1 MCLVRLTCITID
13 MEALG
18 TFSHI
23 VRSGDIVSDSF
34 RFLGKTYQFVTR
46 IRVNIASTVITAN
59 HFDII
64 DHTIVM
70 LVVSNYTAA
79 NAYCSEIG
87 DHICCTTITM
97 GFGTHCYPI

>member
-1 MCLVRLTCITID
+1 MCLVCLTCITID

-23 VRSGDIVSDSF
+23 IRSGDIVSDSF
-34 RFLGKTYQFVTR
+34 RFLGKTFQFVTR

-59 HFDII
+59 HFDLV

-70 LVVSNYTAA
+70 TYAS
-79 NAYCSEIG
+79 SQ
-87 DHICCTTITM
+87 
-97 GFGTHCYPI
+97 

>member
-1 MCLVRLTCITID
+1 MRLTCIIIA

-46 IRVNIASTVITAN
+46 IRVIIASTVITAN
-59 HFDII
+59 HFDTV
-64 DHTIVM
+64 DYTLVM
-70 LVVSNYTAA
+70 QVVDNYISAI
-79 NAYCSEIG
+79 AYCTEIG
-87 DHICCTTITM
+87 DQISYTAITM
-97 GFGTHCYPI
+97 GIGIRE